1 MFELEIRAPG
11 KNPELKKLDLGSYS
25 VGRGLSC
32 DIRLRDK
39 SVNRFHAKLVIE
51 PDEYL
56 IRDASGK
63 AGINVRGVKVAT
75 YGPLKKGDVINIGQ
89 TLIRVVNNEFI
100 KENQPDKGLS
110 DKINASGKTLSG
122 SKHDIDD
129 ILHIEDFQIDNSE
142 IIRLRKDLQHKVLLD
157 LDLYKRS
164 VIDSFDTDKLKE
176 EAQNSARKV
185 IDQGLIN
192 IPDNIDRE
200 LLLKESVAEAIGL
213 GPLEPFLEDESIS
226 EVMVNG
232 PDKIFIERRGKV
244 ERSTTRFT
252 SVESLMSIIERIVTP
267 LGRRIDEGSPM
278 VDARLADGSRVNA
291 IIPPLSLIGPVLTIR
306 KFSKQRF
313 SLDSLVELDSL
324 SKGMADFLK
333 LCVRHHKSIVVSG
346 GTGSGKTTFLN
357 ALSDHIPDNERIVT
371 IEDAAE
377 LQLGQEHVVSL
388 ESRPANVE
396 GKGQVAIRDLVRNA
410 LRMRPDRIVIG
421 ECRGGEALDMLQAMN
436 TGHEGSL
443 TTAHANT
450 PRDLLSRLE
459 VMVLMAGMD
468 MPVRVIREQI
478 ASAVDIVVQ
487 QTRMRD
493 GRRRVTSIVE
503 IDGMEG
509 DVILMQKLFEYNQ
522 TSIGEHGE
530 LLGEYRCMGDVPSFY
545 DDLEASGYDLDRSIF
560 GAATEFGDE
569 LEESWGV

>member
-1 MFELEIRAPG
+1 
-11 KNPELKKLDLGSYS
+11 
-25 VGRGLSC
+25 
-32 DIRLRDK
+32 
-39 SVNRFHAKLVIE
+39 VIE
-51 PDEYL
+51 PDKFL

-63 AGINVRGVKVAT
+63 AGINVQGILVAA
-75 YGPLKKGDVINIGQ
+75 YGPLKKGDEINIGGCLLRVLRNGFLEAQ
-89 TLIRVVNNEFI
+89 NNHQVKPDRVRAQHAKKRVIRDAQPVREVTDI
-100 KENQPDKGLS
+100 KAGRHS
-110 DKINASGKTLSG
+110 DDSVTT
-122 SKHDIDD
+122 
-129 ILHIEDFQIDNSE
+129 Q
-142 IIRLRKDLQHKVLLD
+142 LRKELQQKVMMD

-164 VIDSFDTDKLKE
+164 IIDSFDTEKLKE
-176 EAQNSARKV
+176 EAINSARKV
-185 IDQGLIN
+185 VEQGRID
-192 IPDNIDRE
+192 IPGHIDRE
-200 LLLKESVAEAIGL
+200 QLLREAVAEAIGL
-213 GPLEPFLEDESIS
+213 GPLETNLEDESIS
-226 EVMVNG
+226 EIMVNG
-232 PDKIFIERRGKV
+232 PDKIFIERRGRV
-244 ERSTTRFT
+244 EKSATRFT

-278 VDARLADGSRVNA
+278 VDARLPDGSRVNA
-291 IIPPLSLIGPVLTIR
+291 IIPPLSLVGPVLTIR

-313 SLDSLVELDSL
+313 SFDRLVELDSL
-324 SKGMADFLK
+324 SAGMADFLK
-333 LCVRHHKSIVVSG
+333 LCVKHHKSIVVSG

-357 ALSDHIPDNERIVT
+357 ALSEHIPDSERIVT

-377 LQLGQEHVVSL
+377 LQLHQDHVVSL

-509 DVILMQKLFEYNQ
+509 EVILMQKLFEFRQ
-522 TSIGEHGE
+522 TGVGPNGEID
-530 LLGEYRCMGDVPSFY
+530 GEYRGMGDVPSFY
-545 DDLEASGYDLDRSIF
+545 DELEASGYSLDRSIF
-560 GAATEFGDE
+560 GMAKGYDDD
-569 LEESWGV
+569 LEEGWGS

>member
-1 MFELEIRAPG
+1 M
-11 KNPELKKLDLGSYS
+11 
-25 VGRGLSC
+25 
-32 DIRLRDK
+32 
-39 SVNRFHAKLVIE
+39 
-51 PDEYL
+51 
-56 IRDASGK
+56 
-63 AGINVRGVKVAT
+63 
-75 YGPLKKGDVINIGQ
+75 
-89 TLIRVVNNEFI
+89 
-100 KENQPDKGLS
+100 
-110 DKINASGKTLSG
+110 
-122 SKHDIDD
+122 
-129 ILHIEDFQIDNSE
+129 
-142 IIRLRKDLQHKVLLD
+142 
-157 LDLYKRS
+157 
-164 VIDSFDTDKLKE
+164 
-176 EAQNSARKV
+176 
-185 IDQGLIN
+185 
-192 IPDNIDRE
+192 
-200 LLLKESVAEAIGL
+200 AE
-213 GPLEPFLEDESIS
+213 
-226 EVMVNG
+226 
-232 PDKIFIERRGKV
+232 
-244 ERSTTRFT
+244 
-252 SVESLMSIIERIVTP
+252 
-267 LGRRIDEGSPM
+267 
-278 VDARLADGSRVNA
+278 
-291 IIPPLSLIGPVLTIR
+291 
-306 KFSKQRF
+306 
-313 SLDSLVELDSL
+313 
-324 SKGMADFLK
+324 FLK

-357 ALSDHIPDNERIVT
+357 ALSEHIPDNERIVT

-377 LQLGQEHVVSL
+377 LQLGQDHVVSL

-478 ASAVDIVVQ
+478 SSAVDIVVQ

-509 DVILMQKLFEYNQ
+509 DVILMQKLFEFNQ
-522 TSIGEHGE
+522 NSIGENGE
-530 LLGEYRCMGDVPSFY
+530 IHGEYRGMGDVPSFY

-560 GAATEFGDE
+560 GATTDFGDE